1 MYLVDF
7 HSFLPPKKQ
16 KTKLVTLTP
25 TQRCNTIR
33 CTNLCY
39 EPFHPRV
46 LLFAFQWRQ
55 SAEVVILFI
64 QYSSRLLQHS
74 SLSVWPL
81 WWFVAHLKPHTCDL
95 LVKVTTKPQHGWPSL
110 LLSHWGLCRCV
121 HQHALR
127 CFEYIQKDVGGT
139 RVYVLTYVE
148 LIPTV
153 YTHTQ
158 LWLLPT
164 DWSPLPETCA
174 GPNPMFSL
182 IEGMSAKTI
191 RGSNNSLNHIG
202 FLHTKHFPW
211 EAVGIQ
217 MNTDVKCKQLSVPH
231 KHEKQKSRQ

>member
-1 MYLVDF
+1 MWTGLKIDIKLKNTDKWQKINWNCFLSWTNMMYLVDF

-39 EPFHPRV
+39 EPFHPRI

-121 HQHALR
+121 HQHALA
-127 CFEYIQKDVGGT
+127 V
-139 RVYVLTYVE
+139 
-148 LIPTV
+148 
-153 YTHTQ
+153 
-158 LWLLPT
+158 
-164 DWSPLPETCA
+164 
-174 GPNPMFSL
+174 
-182 IEGMSAKTI
+182 
-191 RGSNNSLNHIG
+191 SN
-202 FLHTKHFPW
+202 T
-211 EAVGIQ
+211 
-217 MNTDVKCKQLSVPH
+217 
-231 KHEKQKSRQ
+231 SRKM

>member
-1 MYLVDF
+1 MR
-7 HSFLPPKKQ
+7 
-16 KTKLVTLTP
+16 TP
-25 TQRCNTIR
+25 TR
-33 CTNLCY
+33 
-39 EPFHPRV
+39 
-46 LLFAFQWRQ
+46 A
-55 SAEVVILFI
+55 
-64 QYSSRLLQHS
+64 
-74 SLSVWPL
+74 
-81 WWFVAHLKPHTCDL
+81 
-95 LVKVTTKPQHGWPSL
+95 
-110 LLSHWGLCRCV
+110 
-121 HQHALR
+121 R

-217 MNTDVKCKQLSVPH
+217 MNTDVKCKQLSVAYTSQARKTEIKTKEIIYTVH
-231 KHEKQKSRQ
+231 VWWYIASGFHLWGWIAKQATGFFVFNCTFYYTGNCAWEESWDIYICLLICIL